1 MARDENACSSPYAS
15 QVYLVLAVVS
25 AVFYGAGDFLGGLTS
40 KRADTVAVVVLS
52 QFSGLVLLT
61 VMLVFAPAANYT
73 THDLLWGAA
82 AGITGGSGVAIL
94 YHALATGTMAVVAPI
109 TAVCAVVIPVGVAI
123 ALGERPNVFTLAGI
137 ALAVIAIVL
146 LSRSEST
153 GERHHYARSIAL
165 ALAAGIVIGLFF
177 LCLARTGRDAG
188 LWPLLVAR
196 LVSVPLFGAIAIVGR
211 RSLVVAPRLALL
223 IACCGALDMLANLL
237 YQLAAHLGPLSV
249 VVTLASLYPAST
261 VVLARVTL
269 GERLTSSQAIGVA
282 CAMVAVVVIV
292 GSTNSI
298 VDFGD
303 Y

>member
-1 MARDENACSSPYAS
+1 
-15 QVYLVLAVVS
+15 VYLVLAVVS

-73 THDLLWGAA
+73 TNDLLWGAA

-109 TAVCAVVIPVGVAI
+109 TAVCAVVIPVGAAI
-123 ALGERPNVFTLAGI
+123 ALGERPNMFTLAGI

-165 ALAAGIVIGLFF
+165 ALAAGIIIGLFF

-196 LVSVPLFGAIAIVGR
+196 LVSVPFFGAIAVVGR

-292 GSTNSI
+292 GSTA
-298 VDFGD
+298 
-303 Y
+303 